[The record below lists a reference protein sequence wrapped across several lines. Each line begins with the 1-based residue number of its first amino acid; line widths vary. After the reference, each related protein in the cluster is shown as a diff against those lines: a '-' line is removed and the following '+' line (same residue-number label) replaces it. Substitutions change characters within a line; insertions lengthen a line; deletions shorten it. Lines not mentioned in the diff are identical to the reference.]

1 MLIFRLPSCLG
12 FFFVL
17 HLKKILG
24 LVILIQVTSVSS
36 AANACS
42 VNVLHEGN
50 LTRVFGGKCMQ
61 VAGLGQAT

>member
-24 LVILIQVTSVSS
+24 LVILIQVASVSS

-50 LTRVFGGKCMQ
+50 LTRVFGG
-61 VAGLGQAT
+61 